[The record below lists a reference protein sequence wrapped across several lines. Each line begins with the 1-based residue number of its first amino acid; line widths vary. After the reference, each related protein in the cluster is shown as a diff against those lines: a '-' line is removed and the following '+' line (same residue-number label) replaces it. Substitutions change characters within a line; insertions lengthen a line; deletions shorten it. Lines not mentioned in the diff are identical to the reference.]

1 MKQILAMAMLV
12 MLYSCANETKTTDDT
27 TVAVTTTEN
36 TVGVEV
42 PPAVDA
48 AYKEAYP
55 DIIGTWETKDS
66 MYIASFNNNG
76 LDMAVIYKAD
86 GTRHAVV
93 AAMDAA
99 YLPEPVQKAAAAMGP
114 ITEAHKLTLDN
125 ETVRYEVHVGNDDY
139 YFDESGAMIQEEAAI
154 KDIQNAL
161 QG

>member
-1 MKQILAMAMLV
+1 MKHILAMAMLV

-27 TVAVTTTEN
+27 TVAVTTPST
-36 TVGVEV
+36 TMGVPV
-42 PPAVDA
+42 PTAVDA

-55 DIIGTWETKDS
+55 DIIATWEMKDS

-76 LDMAVIYKAD
+76 LDMAVIYRAN
-86 GTRHAVV
+86 GARHAVV

-139 YFDESGAMIQEEAAI
+139 FFDESGAMIQEEAAI